1 MPYVHFDY
9 YVIIF
14 LSSSGMAHGRI
25 SPVLRFHAIKLSPN
39 TLSFSVIFF
48 LWILCYDCFFR
59 ATRLRYNPEKM
70 RRKIRGHNES
80 LVSRPLMSNKRE

>member
-25 SPVLRFHAIKLSPN
+25 SPVLRFHASKLSPN
-39 TLSFSVIFF
+39 IFSFIGFV
-48 LWILCYDCFFR
+48 LLLLFFR
-59 ATRLRYNPEKM
+59 ATRLRYNPKTEK
-70 RRKIRGHNES
+70 KDPWEQ
-80 LVSRPLMSNKRE
+80 